1 MYGNYQAVAA
11 LERIIP
17 LELTLAIQVPHSD
30 HRSLD
35 RIGPP
40 SYRGGPL
47 FRGDLTDRSEQQC
60 LQMRLRQGV

>member
-11 LERIIP
+11 LERIIR
-17 LELTLAIQVPHSD
+17 LKLTLAIQVPHSD

-35 RIGPP
+35 RNGPS
-40 SYRGGPL
+40 SYQGGPL
-47 FRGDLTDRSEQQC
+47 SPGDLTDRSEQQC